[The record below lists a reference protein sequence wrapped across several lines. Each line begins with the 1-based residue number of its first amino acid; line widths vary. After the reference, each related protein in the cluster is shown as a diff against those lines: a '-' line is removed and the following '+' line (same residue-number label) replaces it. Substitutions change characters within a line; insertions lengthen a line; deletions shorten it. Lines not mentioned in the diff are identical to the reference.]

1 MAGEAGWNRGR
12 RLPSLRDG
20 RRLSIRREANAL
32 TLQEL
37 MLALAAF
44 WSDAG
49 CLIGQPY
56 DVEKGAGTM
65 NPLTFF
71 RSLGPEPWRVAYV
84 EPSRRPADARFG
96 ENPNRL
102 YRHHQFQVILKP
114 CPAQVQ
120 ELYLRSL
127 AAIGLDAR
135 AHDVRFV
142 EDNWEAPTLGA
153 WGIGWEVW
161 VDGQEITQF
170 TYFQQMG
177 GIELE
182 VLPAE
187 ITYGLERIAQY
198 VQGVDNVFDVEVM
211 PGLHYAD
218 IAKRE
223 EYEHS
228 AYSFLYA
235 DTAYLLQGFEGAE
248 REARRAA
255 AEGLYFASYDHV
267 LHCSHL
273 FNLLEARGAIAP
285 AQRTE
290 FIARIRDGAR
300 RAAELYLKDRE
311 AQGFPLQGRV
321 RAWS

>member
-1 MAGEAGWNRGR
+1 MGEAGWNRGR

-20 RRLSIRREANAL
+20 RRLSSWREASEL

-37 MLALAAF
+37 MLALARF
-44 WSDAG
+44 WAEAG
-49 CLIGQPY
+49 CFIGQPY

-102 YRHHQFQVILKP
+102 YRHHQYQVLLKP
-114 CPAQVQ
+114 CPADVQ
-120 ELYLRSL
+120 ELYLGSL

-161 VDGQEITQF
+161 VDGMEITQF

-177 GIELE
+177 GIELD
-182 VLPAE
+182 VLPVE
-187 ITYGLERIAQY
+187 ITYGLERITAY
-198 VQGVDNVFDVEVM
+198 VQGVQSVFDVEVV
-211 PGLHYAD
+211 PGLTYGD
-218 IAKRE
+218 IVRRE

-228 AYSFLYA
+228 AYSFLHA
-235 DTAYLLQGFEGAE
+235 DMEYLRERFRGAE
-248 REARRAA
+248 NEARRAA

-267 LHCSHL
+267 LHCSHI
-273 FNLLEARGAIAP
+273 FNLLEARGAVAP

-290 FIARIRDGAR
+290 YIARIREGAR
-300 RAAELYLKDRE
+300 RVAELYLKDRE
-311 AQGFPLQGRV
+311 AQGYPLMGRV
-321 RAWS
+321 ARWS